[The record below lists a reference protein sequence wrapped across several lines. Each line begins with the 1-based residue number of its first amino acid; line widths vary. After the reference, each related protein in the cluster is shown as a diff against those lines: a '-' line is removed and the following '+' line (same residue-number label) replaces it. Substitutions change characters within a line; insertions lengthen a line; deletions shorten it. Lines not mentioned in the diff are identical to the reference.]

1 MIKFILE
8 NTSWF
13 WLTILIICVIIEAF
27 SFMLTTIWAAIAAL
41 PMIFIA
47 KTNLPFKWQLL
58 LFVIL
63 TVLLLIFTRPF
74 AIKKLKIGKNKTNID
89 ALIDQDVLVTKEVT
103 EFEKGEGKTQN
114 GVIWTVKSKDNA
126 SIKEGTKCKIV
137 AVEGNTL
144 IINNL

>member
-58 LFVIL
+58 IFVIL

>member
-8 NTSWF
+8 ITSWF

>member
-8 NTSWF
+8 ITSWF

-89 ALIDQDVLVTKEVT
+89 ALINQDVLVTKEVT

>member
-89 ALIDQDVLVTKEVT
+89 ALINQDVLVTKEVT

>member
-58 LFVIL
+58 IFVIL

-89 ALIDQDVLVTKEVT
+89 ALINQDVLVTKEVT